1 MSKHEY
7 QPHWVRG
14 KIIKDGLRKSDDRY
28 EAIKKFCDSYNRPFS
43 VLDIGANFGYFSF
56 RLASDFD
63 CYVTMVEKD
72 PKCSKKLQELCIK
85 NDLENVCFLQ
95 HKFSVESLKALA
107 RVEKFDVI
115 LAMSVVHYFPDAN
128 EIMDIMRSMCDNLLV
143 ELPTEKDAANPDV
156 VKKIVVPKNAVL
168 LGEFP
173 THINSHRPFYSM
185 SGVKKKAELQDK
197 YFGNPKPPK
206 IPMKIYSDFDNKYL
220 VYEQQLKSRTEEIHE
235 KDSSDSMYKILSK
248 TWKRRPVEGQARKV
262 LPSGKLAGQWTGLLT
277 FAYKEMIPGINLMTY
292 MNMGGSY
299 PLREKVV
306 GDIKNFSSYH
316 GDIRPW
322 NILLSSTGA
331 KIFDPKSEYY
341 SEYNDRL
348 KEIDSQNLEA
358 TINWILKAEVNNNP
372 LKPLDTLDRG
382 KYYRKPRKNR
392 RLWFG
397 NGS

>member
-7 QPHWVRG
+7 QPHWVKG
-14 KIIKDGLRKSDDRY
+14 KIIKDGLRQSSDRY
-28 EAIKKFCDSYNRPFS
+28 EAIKKFCSSYNRPFS

-63 CYVTMVEKD
+63 CHVTMVEKD
-72 PKCSKKLQELCIK
+72 PKCSKKLQELCIE
-85 NDLENVCFLQ
+85 NDLENVCLLK

-107 RVEKFDVI
+107 RVERFDVI

-128 EIMDIMRSMCDNLLV
+128 EIMDIMKSMCDNLLV

-220 VYEQQLKSRTEEIHE
+220 VYEQQLKSRTEETHE
-235 KDSSDSMYKILSK
+235 KDSNDPIYKILHNA
-248 TWKRRPVEGQARKV
+248 WKRRRVKGR
-262 LPSGKLAGQWTGLLT
+262 WTGLLT

-299 PLREKVV
+299 PLKETIVD
-306 GDIKNFSSYH
+306 DIKDFSSYH

-322 NILLSSTGA
+322 NTLLSNIGA

-341 SEYNDRL
+341 SKYNDQL
-348 KEIDSQNLEA
+348 KEIDSQNLQA
-358 TINWILKAEVNNNP
+358 TISWILETRLNKNP
-372 LKPLDTLDRG
+372 LKPLPTLG
-382 KYYRKPRKNR
+382 KGRTYYRKPTKKR

-397 NGS
+397 DGS